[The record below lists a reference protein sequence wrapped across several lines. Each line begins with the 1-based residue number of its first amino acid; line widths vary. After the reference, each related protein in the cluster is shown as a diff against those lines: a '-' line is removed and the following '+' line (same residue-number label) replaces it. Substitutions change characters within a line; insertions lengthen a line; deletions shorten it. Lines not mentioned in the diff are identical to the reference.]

1 MWKLYIDDIRNPLD
15 KSDWIIARNSKKAIQ
30 LIESLGFPSF
40 ISFDH
45 DLGEDDDAMKVAK
58 WIVNTDL
65 DKIEEGNKHWIP
77 SNFKFHVHSA
87 NPTGKANIE
96 GLLNSYLKHK
106 KVVDPNL

>member
-1 MWKLYIDDIRNPLD
+1 MNYKLYIDDIRTPND
-15 KSDWIIARNSKKAIQ
+15 KNDWVIARSSEKAIS
-30 LIESLGFPSF
+30 LIKNLGFPSI

-45 DLGEDDDAMKVAK
+45 DLGEDDTAMKVAK

-65 DKIEEGNKHWIP
+65 DKEEQGKRDWIP
-77 SNFKFHVHSA
+77 SNFKFFVHSA

-106 KVVDPNL
+106 RGN

>member
-1 MWKLYIDDIRNPLD
+1 MSWKLFIDDIRNPPD
-15 KSDWIIARNSKKAIQ
+15 RNDWVIARTSSKAIQ
-30 LIESLGFPSF
+30 LIKSLGFPNM

-65 DKIEEGNKHWIP
+65 DEVGKGNQNWIP

-87 NPTGKANIE
+87 NPTGKQNIE

-106 KVVDPNL
+106 TTK